1 MTDDRILD
9 NLLYLF
15 FVFLSLIL
23 YALATVAEYR
33 AREQHHL
40 HIRRGE
46 KAKS

>member
-1 MTDDRILD
+1 MTDDRMLD

-15 FVFLSLIL
+15 SVFLSLIL
-23 YALATVAEYR
+23 YALATVAEYQ

-40 HIRRGE
+40 RLRRGE